1 MNGIPEAQMC
11 EDAPSVNPTISIVR
25 EIPLSQGKF
34 ALVDEGDYDR
44 LSKHTWS
51 AVKRKGQSSHYAE
64 YRSTDGHT
72 VAMHREVLGLTVYDG
87 KRTDHK
93 NRNGLDN
100 RRSNLRV
107 ASPSINTHN
116 GNLRKNNTSG
126 YRGVYWHK
134 RHKRWGAKV
143 VCNGKHYHC
152 GEYNDKLSA
161 VKARDVMELKLYG
174 TDAVFD

>member
-51 AVKRKGQSSHYAE
+51 AVKRKGQSSYYAE

-116 GNLRKNNTSG
+116 GNLRKNNSSG
-126 YRGVYWHK
+126 FRGVYWHK
-134 RHKRWGAKV
+134 IHKKWGVKV
-143 VCNGKHYHC
+143 GHNGKQIYC
-152 GEYNDKLSA
+152 GEYASILDA
-161 VKARDVMELKLYG
+161 IDARNAMEIKCYG
-174 TDAVFD
+174 ADAIFD